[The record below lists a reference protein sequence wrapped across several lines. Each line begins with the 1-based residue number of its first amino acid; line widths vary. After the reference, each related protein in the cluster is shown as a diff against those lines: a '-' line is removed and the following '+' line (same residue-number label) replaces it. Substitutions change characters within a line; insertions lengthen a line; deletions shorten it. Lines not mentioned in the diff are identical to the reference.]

1 MKKSLFFGFVLLMS
15 VFSISCNSQVKNDNE
30 ETVVKSSGKIDVY
43 YFHYTRRCVTCETVE
58 NNTQLAIENINKKSA
73 GGDAI
78 QYHVLNLDDAA
89 TKAVADKFKIGGQ
102 SLIVTAGE
110 KKVDIT
116 GNAFINAKNPVKIEE
131 EISKATIKLLKQ

>member
-30 ETVVKSSGKIDVY
+30 ETVVKASGKIDVY

-58 NNTQLAIENINKKSA
+58 DNTKLAIDNINKERA

-78 QYHVLNLDDAA
+78 IYHVLNLDDAA
-89 TKAVADKFKIGGQ
+89 TKALADKFKVGGQ
-102 SLIVTAGE
+102 SLIVTTGE

-131 EISKATIKLLKQ
+131 EISKATNKLLKQ